1 MKNLREKKEEVRAEG
16 SVTTKIKVKAKEIG
30 KFLYQQRNIIA
41 VVIMVVMIIAPSL
54 VFAASTDAAS
64 AEGAAGDNQWN
75 FLTSLIIKWGKRIGG
90 AIMLFGGIEFG
101 IGWKDDRADQRTQG
115 LRIAVAGGIV
125 LGVVSASGTFLA

>member
-16 SVTTKIKVKAKEIG
+16 SVTTKIKAKAKEIG

-54 VFAASTDAAS
+54 VFAAST
-64 AEGAAGDNQWN
+64 EGAAGDNQWN

-101 IGWKDDRADQRTQG
+101 LGWKDDRADQRTQG

-125 LGVVSASGTFLA
+125 LGVVAASGTFLV